1 MKYTALALFLVLMLS
16 SCVTKKKFNNLL
28 FEKNQLQR
36 NYDDLVFVHEQNKK
50 LLIQKDSLELLQE
63 DCSKKLKSTQD
74 ELSSTRVSFQDIN
87 VRYNKLVDQNKFIT
101 DASAKE
107 RQSFLNEL
115 NDKDDILEKK
125 RKELDSLQ
133 LALVV
138 REKALEASTSAL
150 GAQNEKLQQLQSILE
165 QKNGVLQSIQDKL
178 RQTLSGINSADI
190 SIVQKDGK
198 LYTTISQDLLFASGS
213 SKIDPKGENAIK
225 SLAQVLAKYQDI
237 EILVEG
243 HTDTDGSEDL
253 NWKLSADRAV
263 VVTKVLMSQGVE
275 ATRIVPSGRAYFL
288 PIGDNKNWE
297 GKKKNRRTEI
307 IISPRLQSLYD
318 YIK

>member
-36 NYDDLVFVHEQNKK
+36 NYDDLIFVHEQNKK

-263 VVTKVLMSQGVE
+263 VVTKVLIPRCRSYAYCPFRKSIFSANWRQQE
-275 ATRIVPSGRAYFL
+275 LGR
-288 PIGDNKNWE
+288 
-297 GKKKNRRTEI
+297 KKEKSKNR
-307 IISPRLQSLYD
+307 D
-318 YIK
+318 YNFTSSSVVV

>member
-36 NYDDLVFVHEQNKK
+36 NYDDLIFVHEQNKK

-275 ATRIVPSGRAYFL
+275 ATRIVTSERAYFL